1 MKKIK
6 ASDILYFQPSVSE
19 GDNDCA
25 YNSPDVFIVPVL
37 ELMRTEMSQFMLI
50 APRDHLAVIHLTS
63 FCDVLPAIDER
74 LEWGST
80 I

>member
-1 MKKIK
+1 M
-6 ASDILYFQPSVSE
+6 PMM
-19 GDNDCA
+19 DCV
-25 YNSPDVFIVPVL
+25 YNSSSVFIVPVL
-37 ELMRTEMSQFMLI
+37 ERVKTEMSQFMLI
-50 APRDHLAVIHLTS
+50 DPPRDHLAVIHLTS